1 MCRKVVEKLRDE
13 IKRYPVG
20 TGALAM
26 SENLPEQRIGF
37 TTNPLYRG
45 RPDADQG
52 AALKPEERLPR
63 SKRVQVDYFPEDV
76 PRWLLFKQGYFDI
89 SSIPRDLTLH
99 NRGAPYYLYFS
110 RFKVYD
116 AASSPTLTIEP
127 GVEIR
132 MDDYLQIGEHTSG
145 SVEHFAKLIRSDKPD
160 RKVKLGLVRNGRE
173 TTADV
178 TLSLGP
184 VLTIAAASKPDDKK
198 NAEVPRGLLK
208 PGAPARVSVAV
219 TPLAKDNLNVLIE
232 YEQEG
237 TGKLGE
243 LKCTGNRAEIDK
255 QVRQLPA
262 RVQDLTRAAL
272 TRFYESQKK

>member
-1 MCRKVVEKLRDE
+1 MLRSSLGAVMVLVLGTQSVCAQPAGTVAPAE
-13 IKRYPVG
+13 VKGTYLGVIVSPV
-20 TGALAM
+20 
-26 SENLPEQRIGF
+26 PEV
-37 TTNPLYRG
+37 LYEHLG
-45 RPDADQG
+45 V
-52 AALKPEERLPR
+52 LPR
-63 SKRVQVDYFPEDV
+63 GEGVVVARILADSPAAQANLRKHDILISYDSKPIT
-76 PRWLLFKQGYFDI
+76 GC
-89 SSIPRDLTLH
+89 
-99 NRGAPYYLYFS
+99 
-110 RFKVYD
+110 
-116 AASSPTLTIEP
+116 
-127 GVEIR
+127 
-132 MDDYLQIGEHTSG
+132 
-145 SVEHFAKLIRSDKPD
+145 EHFAKLIRSDKRD

-219 TPLAKDNLNVLIE
+219 TPLAKDNLNIIIE
-232 YEQEG
+232 YEKEG
-237 TGKLGE
+237 TGKHGE